1 MELCGSG
8 LDLCVGDGSE
18 EGVVKCR
25 EKITG
30 KGTKDMVKLDRET
43 RDAIAMAVEMAVE
56 KAVARRMEMYEEVW
70 LTGEQLCEKFGMISE
85 GWLEKNGKYLPRE
98 RMGVRK
104 ETGRV
109 IGSRWGYPWHRINR
123 WIQEDR
129 GHVAIML
136 KGGGES

>member
-1 MELCGSG
+1 MDSI
-8 LDLCVGDGSE
+8 VGDGFE

-25 EKITG
+25 
-30 KGTKDMVKLDRET
+30 KGTKDMVTLDRET
-43 RDAIAMAVEMAVE
+43 RDAIAMAVEKAVE

-70 LTGEQLCEKFGMISE
+70 LTGEQLREKFGMISE
-85 GWLEKNGKYLPRE
+85 GWLEKYGKYLPRE
-98 RMGVRK
+98 SMEVTDK
-104 ETGRV
+104 NGRV
-109 IGSRWGYPWHRINR
+109 IGSRWGYPWHEINR